1 MAVTQDILIRILSAV
16 VLLGLAVFVHEA
28 GHFLIAKKKGVRVEK
43 FSLGFGPKLAGFQK
57 GDTEYLISAVPLG
70 GYIKMAGEDPSAGE
84 GKPDEFFSKPPSS
97 RIKIVLAGPVMNII
111 LAYILTVIVLASGI
125 RVPEYPNILGEPAES
140 LRVQGLNAG
149 DEIIRIENYRTEDWS
164 GIVEAVNELYPE
176 KESAE
181 VEIRRNEDSFVLGA
195 LPTGELIELN
205 PFIPAELGEV
215 VAGTPAY
222 SAGLKAGDKIL
233 EIDGRPVSDWS
244 GMQRIVSRSPGRELT
259 FKVKRDEE
267 TLSFEITPVDIMGD
281 GNAIIGVSAAT
292 PEFRVERFGL
302 ASIPYALSSNA
313 RQIAMSYK
321 MLWLII
327 SRPGEYR
334 QFLGGPVMVV
344 QMAGDEALKGFS
356 DFLSF
361 MAAINIML
369 AIVNLIPFPVLD
381 GGHILFF
388 LIEMARSRPV
398 PMKVQEAAQRVSL
411 ALLILLMVYLVAQD
425 SLRQIDRARVLRTEK
440 TNSTEEP

>member
-16 VLLGLAVFVHEA
+16 ILLGLAVFVHEA

-57 GDTEYLISAVPLG
+57 GDTEYAISAVPLG
-70 GYIKMAGEDPSAGE
+70 GYIKMAGEDPSGGE

-140 LRVQGLNAG
+140 LRERGFRTG
-149 DEIIRIENYRTEDWS
+149 DEIIMIGGYSTENWS
-164 GIVEAVNELYPE
+164 SIVEAVNELYAAEE
-176 KESAE
+176 KAS
-181 VEIRRNEDSFVLGA
+181 VEIRRNKEFFMLEDVPA
-195 LPTGELIELN
+195 GELAELN
-205 PFIPAELGEV
+205 PFIPARLGEV

-244 GMQRIVSRSPGRELT
+244 GMQRIVSRNPGRELD
-259 FKVKRDEE
+259 FKVRRNGE
-267 TLSFEITPVDIMGD
+267 TLSLEITPVDIMGD

-313 RQIAMSYK
+313 RQIAMSYR

-388 LIEMARSRPV
+388 LIEMARGRPI
-398 PMKVQEAAQRVSL
+398 PLKVQDAAQRAAL

-425 SLRQIDRARVLRTEK
+425 SLRQIDRARVLRTREA
-440 TNSTEEP
+440 NRSEEL

>member
-1 MAVTQDILIRILSAV
+1 MPVTQDILIRILSAV

-28 GHFLIAKKKGVRVEK
+28 GHFLVAKKKGVKVEK
-43 FSLGFGPKLAGFQK
+43 FSLGFGPKLAGFKK
-57 GDTEYLISAVPLG
+57 GDTEYAVSAVPLG
-70 GYIKMAGEDPSAGE
+70 GYIKMAGEDPSGSE
-84 GKPDEFFSKPPSS
+84 GKPGEFFSKPPSS

-111 LAYILTVIVLASGI
+111 LAYILTVIVLAVGI
-125 RVPEYPNILGEPAES
+125 RVPEYPNTLGEPAEN
-140 LRVQGLNAG
+140 LRERGFRAG
-149 DEIIRIENYRTEDWS
+149 DEIRRIANYETEDWS
-164 GIVEAVNELYPE
+164 GIVEAVNKLYPE
-176 KESAE
+176 KETAD
-181 VEIRRNEDSFVLGA
+181 VEIRRNAESLVLRDIPA
-195 LPTGELIELN
+195 EELAGLDPYIT
-205 PFIPAELGEV
+205 AELGEV

-222 SAGLKAGDKIL
+222 SAGLQAGDRILKI
-233 EIDGRPVSDWS
+233 EGREVTDWS
-244 GMQRIVSRSPGRELT
+244 TMQRIVSRSPGRELS
-259 FKVKRDEE
+259 FRVKRGEDI
-267 TLSFEITPVDIMGD
+267 LSFEITPVDIMGD

-292 PEFRVERFGL
+292 PDFRVERFGL

-313 RQIAMSYK
+313 RQIAMSYR

-388 LIEMARSRPV
+388 LIEAARGRPV
-398 PMKVQEAAQRVSL
+398 PVKVQEAAQRVSL

-425 SLRQIDRARVLRTEK
+425 SLRQIDRARVLRTGE
-440 TNSTEEP
+440 TNTAEEP